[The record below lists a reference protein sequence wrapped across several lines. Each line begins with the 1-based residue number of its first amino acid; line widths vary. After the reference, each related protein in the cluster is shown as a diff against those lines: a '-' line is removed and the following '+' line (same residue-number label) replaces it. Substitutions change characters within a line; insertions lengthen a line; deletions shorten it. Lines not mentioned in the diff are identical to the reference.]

1 MIATLGKYLAAKL
14 LTEAFITRVC
24 LATARHLARKSENK
38 LDDELVSALSEAL
51 KQVYISSKGLHL
63 KSPLNLRA
71 FFNQQKVMRSY
82 R

>member
-51 KQVYISSKGLHL
+51 K
-63 KSPLNLRA
+63 
-71 FFNQQKVMRSY
+71 
-82 R
+82 